1 MFHWF
6 LEDLAVELPPVHSAV
21 PHYALL
27 SYTVLPS
34 WVLGFTQTLC
44 IMVLCSRRFKHL
56 GGAIPSKVK
65 EIQYIW
71 EIWDICREVKEI
83 CEVQKVK
90 EIRVVN

>member
-34 WVLGFTQTLC
+34 WVLLC

-90 EIRVVN
+90 EILVVN